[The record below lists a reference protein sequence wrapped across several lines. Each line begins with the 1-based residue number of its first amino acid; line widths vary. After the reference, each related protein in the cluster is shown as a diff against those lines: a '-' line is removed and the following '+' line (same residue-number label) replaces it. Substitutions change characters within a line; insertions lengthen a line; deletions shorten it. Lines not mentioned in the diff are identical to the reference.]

1 LAGVGIPD
9 DFIFQLRGQAEQV
22 GVVLREAAHAEE
34 SVQSAGSLVAVY
46 RAQLGPAQGQ
56 VAVGLG
62 AVLVEQAVEGAV
74 HGLDLVLVALHLHGL
89 EHVVAVEV
97 EVARGLPQVQV
108 RDVRSVQELVA
119 GLYEEGIHHGHP
131 KQ

>member
-34 SVQSAGSLVAVY
+34 SVQSARSLVAVY